1 MEDANSSPPPESPTS
16 LRDRM
21 ICELDALL
29 ESLNLTALPLERDLK
44 GDVKFVELFKEYDI
58 GDFSDEEIEEGEIAE
73 EKEDLGSILSAW
85 RRRRDLTPSKTNG
98 DAVAILSN
106 TVIVADLEEAHGRFG
121 RLTPL

>member
-1 MEDANSSPPPESPTS
+1 MEDANSSPPPEFPTS

-58 GDFSDEEIEEGEIAE
+58 GDFSDEEIEEGEIVE
-73 EKEDLGSILSAW
+73 EKEGNVGSQRKCNRIIGSEMVRLARLS
-85 RRRRDLTPSKTNG
+85 P
-98 DAVAILSN
+98 
-106 TVIVADLEEAHGRFG
+106 
-121 RLTPL
+121 

>member
-58 GDFSDEEIEEGEIAE
+58 GDFSDEEIEEGEIVE
-73 EKEDLGSILSAW
+73 EKE
-85 RRRRDLTPSKTNG
+85 
-98 DAVAILSN
+98 
-106 TVIVADLEEAHGRFG
+106 EEVLRTLKYHA
-121 RLTPL
+121 T